1 MTLSDVDR
9 QLLDRCLDNEPHA
22 WEAFI
27 NRFLG
32 LVVHVV
38 NHTASSRGIELSAA
52 ERDDLV
58 SEVFLSIVS
67 NDRAVLRRFR
77 RQSSLATYLTVI
89 ARRVIVFHLNKLNR
103 PISQANRVSAGD
115 QTIVAPQQ
123 RVDDRE
129 HIESMLA
136 RLDPQE
142 ADVVRMHHLE
152 GKSYR
157 EIGDRLGMPE
167 NSVGPLLSRARD
179 KMRHNGTIE

>member
-1 MTLSDVDR
+1 MTLLDVDR
-9 QLLDRCLDNEPHA
+9 QLLDRCLDNEPNA

-38 NHTASSRGIELSAA
+38 NHTATSRGIQLTST

-58 SEVFLSIVS
+58 SEVFLAIIS

-89 ARRVIVFHLNKLNR
+89 ARRVIVFHLNKLAR
-103 PISQANRVSAGD
+103 PTAKTNHLTTAEPI
-115 QTIVAPQQ
+115 APSTQQ
-123 RVDDRE
+123 RIDDRE
-129 HIESMLA
+129 HLESMLA

-142 ADVVRMHHLE
+142 ADIVRMHHLE

-157 EIGDRLGMPE
+157 EIGHRLGMPE
-167 NSVGPLLSRARD
+167 NSVGPLLSRARE
-179 KMRHNGTIE
+179 KMRLNGNAE